1 MNTSTLAF
9 DFGGTKIE
17 VCRMRKDGSI
27 LFRDKVATARLE
39 PGSSS
44 FLGRAFDLMAEY
56 VTDGDDKIGL
66 SWNAPVHEGKLT
78 QSSLLGGP
86 ISVDLGGMLIER
98 FKRSVQVES
107 DVHAMALGEYRFGAG
122 RSGLP
127 FLLINMGSGAGI
139 AYHDGRLMRGFS
151 GGAGLVCNE
160 LFEVT
165 EIGEKVIVDRLLS
178 GRGVAHVYH
187 RLTGAS
193 LTAAEVTERIEMDP
207 AAAKTFEIISTHL
220 GRYLVTMCRIFNP
233 KTIVFAGSVAQASH
247 HFLPEAVRYA
257 NAILEPACRP
267 ASILASIL
275 EAPACRGLV

>member
-1 MNTSTLAF
+1 M
-9 DFGGTKIE
+9 G
-17 VCRMRKDGSI
+17 KDGSI
-27 LFRDKVATARLE
+27 LVRDKVATASLE
-39 PGSSS
+39 PGSPS
-44 FLGRAFDLMAEY
+44 FLHRAFNLMAEY

-66 SWNAPVHEGKLT
+66 SWNAPVHEARLT

-86 ISVDLGGMLIER
+86 ISVDLGGMLVER

-127 FLLINMGSGAGI
+127 FLLINMGSGAGL
-139 AYHDGRLMRGFS
+139 AYHNGTLMRGYS
-151 GGAGLVCNE
+151 GGAGLVCSE
-160 LFEVT
+160 LFDVP

-187 RLTGAS
+187 RLTGAT
-193 LTAAEVTERIEMDP
+193 LTAAEVTERVMDDP
-207 AAAKTFEIISTHL
+207 AAVRTFEIISTYL

-233 KTIVFAGSVAQASH
+233 KTIVFAGSVARASQ
-247 HFLPEAVRYA
+247 HFLPDAIRYA
-257 NAILEPACRP
+257 NDVLEPACLP
-267 ASILASIL
+267 ASIVASTL

>member
-9 DFGGTKIE
+9 DFGGTKID

-27 LFRDKVATARLE
+27 LLRDKVPTASLE
-39 PGSSS
+39 PGSPA

-86 ISVDLGGMLIER
+86 IAVDLSSMLTDR

-122 RSGLP
+122 QSGLP

-139 AYHDGRLMRGFS
+139 AYHDGTLMRGFS

-160 LFEVT
+160 LFDVT
-165 EIGEKVIVDRLLS
+165 EINEKVIVDRLLS

-193 LTAAEVTERIEMDP
+193 LTAAEVTERVESDP
-207 AAAKTFEIISTHL
+207 AATKTFEIISAHL

-233 KTIVFAGSVAQASH
+233 KTIVFAGSVSQASR
-247 HFLPEAVRYA
+247 HFLPEAARYS
-257 NAILEPACRP
+257 NAVLEPACRP
-267 ASILASIL
+267 ASIMVSNL